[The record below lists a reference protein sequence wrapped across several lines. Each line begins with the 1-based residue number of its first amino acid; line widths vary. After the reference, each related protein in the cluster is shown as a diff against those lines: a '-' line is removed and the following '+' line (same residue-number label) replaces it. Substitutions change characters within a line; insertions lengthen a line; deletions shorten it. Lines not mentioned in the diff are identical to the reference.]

1 MLKLQK
7 RTKQILE
14 LKDSI
19 INKMKKGLKSLGNRA
34 DYLEERINKLR
45 DRNRIEVMQ
54 VEEERESLKVRKL
67 CESCTTL
74 LGRTMVG

>member
-1 MLKLQK
+1 
-7 RTKQILE
+7 
-14 LKDSI
+14 
-19 INKMKKGLKSLGNRA
+19 MKKGLKSLGNRA
-34 DYLEERINKLR
+34 DCLEERINKLR